1 MRWLDGITDSMD
13 MSLSKLWELVMD
25 KEAWRAAIQNSVHV
39 NFKIIVFQS
48 REKSSGREQIKHAGG
63 FWFRLLLM
71 GAYLSKHLIASFFC
85 TH

>member
-1 MRWLDGITDSMD
+1 MKIKYTHKYSAVFHLKSNHVLLMILIHTLG
-13 MSLSKLWELVMD
+13 
-25 KEAWRAAIQNSVHV
+25 NSVHV